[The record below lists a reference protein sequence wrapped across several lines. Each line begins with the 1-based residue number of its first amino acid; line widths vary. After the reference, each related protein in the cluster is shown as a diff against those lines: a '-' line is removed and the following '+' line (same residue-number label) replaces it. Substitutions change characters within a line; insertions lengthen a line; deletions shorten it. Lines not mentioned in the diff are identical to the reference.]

1 MLELFR
7 SRRRAIVWF
16 VEAALLV
23 SLVCAGAAAIEG
35 YRDVATLSRV
45 LDAAAITLVAQASL
59 YYHGLYGPSPIRDLR
74 TLAWKVAR
82 ALAVSV
88 LLLWLVFQGFSD
100 DAGERFG
107 AVALGLAAGALVLP
121 LFRTGLAR
129 AAASDRLCK
138 RTLVLGSGPLADAV
152 ITGARTH
159 DTGGMRFVGRLV
171 QEGDPGR
178 AAPDVLGTYDELP
191 RIAAAHGV
199 RHIIVCAADR
209 RGKLPIDAL
218 LELKFRGIE
227 IEEGVEF
234 YERITGKIFVREL
247 RPSQLVF
254 AHGFRVAK
262 RTLLGKRILDVVCA
276 SLGLVLASPLMLL
289 TALAI
294 KLDSAGPVLYSQV
307 RAGVYGRP
315 FTIYKFRSMRT
326 DAEADGKARWASE
339 DDPRVTRVGRF
350 IRKTRLDELPQLWN
364 VLAGDMSLVGPRP
377 ERPNFTEELEKAI
390 PFFRQRLFVKPGL
403 TGYAQVR
410 YHYGATTE
418 DQLEKLQHDLFYIK
432 TLSVWFDLSIL
443 LDTVKVVLLRIGAR

>member
-16 VEAALLV
+16 VEAGLLV

-35 YRDVATLSRV
+35 FRDVATFSRV

-59 YYHGLYGPSPIRDLR
+59 YYHGLYGPSTIRDVR
-74 TLAWKVAR
+74 TLAWKIAR
-82 ALAVSV
+82 ALGVSV
-88 LLLWLVFQGFSD
+88 FLLWLVFQGFSD
-100 DAGERFG
+100 DPRERFG

-171 QEGDPGR
+171 PEGDPGR
-178 AAPDVLGTYDELP
+178 AAPDVLGTYDELS
-191 RIAAAHGV
+191 RIVAERSI

-218 LELKFRGIE
+218 LELKFRGVE
-227 IEEGVEF
+227 IEEGVDF

-262 RTLLGKRILDVVCA
+262 RTLLGKRLLDVVCA
-276 SLGLVLASPLMLL
+276 SVGLVLGAPLMLL
-289 TALAI
+289 TAIAI
-294 KLDSAGPVLYSQV
+294 KLDSKGPVLYSQE
-307 RAGVYGRP
+307 RSGVFGRP

-364 VLAGDMSLVGPRP
+364 VLTGDMSLVGPRP
-377 ERPNFTEELEKAI
+377 ERPTFIEELEKSI

-432 TLSVWFDLSIL
+432 TLSVWFDLSIM
-443 LDTVKVVLLRIGAR
+443 LDTIKVVLLRIGAR